1 MENFKWL
8 LCPTLTCCFRK
19 SSKHDFYIYDPLTC
33 FFLRS
38 QVNKSYK
45 DLWPHLSF
53 DVFFFSWIEIVYFNF
68 FEISLRSKPMNTVDI
83 LVLSHSKSTPNSSIH
98 RLQSVGKGLFSR
110 WLSTFTIALKIPSG
124 LGPTTLENDNDN
136 KYLITA

>member
-8 LCPTLTCCFRK
+8 LCPLLTCFFRK
-19 SSKHDFYIYDPLTC
+19 SSKHNFYIYDPLTC

-53 DVFFFSWIEIVYFNF
+53 DVFFFLDWNSLLQFL
-68 FEISLRSKPMNTVDI
+68 EISLRSKPMNTVDI
-83 LVLSHSKSTPNSSIH
+83 LVLSHSKSTPSSSIH
-98 RLQSVGKGLFSR
+98 QLQSVGKCLFFS
-110 WLSTFTIALKIPSG
+110 LAIHFYHCT
-124 LGPTTLENDNDN
+124 DNS
-136 KYLITA
+136 KRARTHYFGKW